1 VIEPFEKMIQLY
13 GPPGLAMKKRTKR
26 RADYEK
32 ILATKK
38 SGSKITEKDQTK
50 LDQYEALNET
60 LMLELPKL
68 FEKTEEIAN
77 LLLGHF
83 IVIQARWYDVWQKKV
98 KVVLEESQIPK
109 DIAEIVSTFDRDY
122 KYVEGKAQELGIIN
136 GTVNLERISS
146 GGKPSSEATDL
157 KSKDTE
163 RNPRPSDLSSRSRG
177 LSAASDQ
184 SPSLSTPDFAKRLSG
199 SQFTFSPIT
208 STTPNVPQF
217 AYQNQPY
224 QNQPYSTAHSR
235 AGSGS
240 PATPDPRQHGQQN
253 LGRPSTSRSYTSDSG
268 AMRMSNEYNTQY
280 RRESGLTSYS
290 HHQDG
295 PPISS
300 RPYSGI
306 FHSAMPLPDGP
317 EDSARS
323 SRASSRDRNVSGG
336 YNVLY
341 LAASLFEFNIAA
353 TKSEAGYPYLT
364 YQAGEVRYIPS
375 IYIYTHTHT
384 HIYISTSVTFANRS
398 SE

>member
-1 VIEPFEKMIQLY
+1 
-13 GPPGLAMKKRTKR
+13 MKKRTKR

-32 ILATKK
+32 IAAAKK
-38 SGSKITEKDQTK
+38 SGSKLTEKEQTK
-50 LDQYEALNET
+50 LEQYEALNET
-60 LMLELPKL
+60 LKLEMPKL

-83 IVIQARWYDVWQKKV
+83 IAIQARWYDVWQKKV

-109 DIAEIVSTFDRDY
+109 DVAEIVSCFNRDY
-122 KYVEGKAQELGIIN
+122 QYVEGKAQELGIVN
-136 GTVNLERISS
+136 GTINLERVSS
-146 GGKPSSEATDL
+146 GGKPSTDTN
-157 KSKDTE
+157 DTRAKE
-163 RNPRPSDLSSRSRG
+163 RKPRPSDLSSRSRR
-177 LSAASDQ
+177 LSTTSDK
-184 SPSLSTPDFAKRLSG
+184 SPSLPTPDFAKRNSG
-199 SQFTFSPIT
+199 SQFMFSPIT
-208 STTPNVPQF
+208 SITPSVPQF
-217 AYQNQPY
+217 AYQNQSY
-224 QNQPYSTAHSR
+224 QNQPYSTGHSR

-240 PATPDPRQHGQQN
+240 PATPDTRQHAQ
-253 LGRPSTSRSYTSDSG
+253 GRPNTSRSYTSDSG
-268 AMRMSNEYNTQY
+268 AMRMSNDYNSQI
-280 RRESGLTSYS
+280 RRESGSTSYS
-290 HHQDG
+290 HVDG

-364 YQAGEVRYIPS
+364 YQAGEVSTNPWP
-375 IYIYTHTHT
+375 
-384 HIYISTSVTFANRS
+384 HI
-398 SE
+398 